1 MSALEDGKPTIIIK
15 KVEEDGHG
23 GHHGGAWKVAYADFV
38 TAMMA
43 FFLLLWLLGA
53 TTETQRKG
61 IADYF
66 DASLTVSQNNSGA
79 NGVLGGKTIA
89 QPGSQTSA
97 SATYDPTENSIP
109 AQPEP
114 KDDEEQFARS
124 PDTADPSQADVEA
137 EMRKQDEKRFAETE
151 QALKQ
156 AITND
161 PTLSDLANNIVIDR
175 TPEGLRVQLLD
186 QANYSMFDSG
196 SPTMGP
202 RTRQLVGLVARAVAG
217 LPNKLSVRGHTDAR
231 PFTNGIGD
239 NWRLSSD
246 RALSTRAALIEGG
259 LDGARIANVV
269 GLADTQPFIAKDP
282 LDPRNRRLSIL
293 LLYGS
298 APPAQP
304 KAP

>member
-1 MSALEDGKPTIIIK
+1 MATNDPAIIIRRVK
-15 KVEEDGHG
+15 KIKGG

-66 DASLTVSQNNSGA
+66 DTSLTVSENTSGA

-89 QPGSQTSA
+89 EPGSQVSA
-97 SATYDPTENSIP
+97 SAPYNPTENSLP
-109 AQPEP
+109 AQPPP
-114 KDDEEQFARS
+114 KDDEDEFSHAS
-124 PDTADPSQADVEA
+124 ADGDPSQADVEA
-137 EMRKQDEKRFAETE
+137 EMRKQDEKRFADTE
-151 QALKQ
+151 AALKQ
-156 AITND
+156 AITKD
-161 PTLSDLANNIVIDR
+161 PSLADLANNIVIDR

-196 SPTMGP
+196 SASMGP
-202 RTRQLVGLVARAVAG
+202 RTRQLVGLVARAVAN

-246 RALSTRAALIEGG
+246 RALSTRQALIEGG
-259 LDGARIANVV
+259 LDASRIANVV
-269 GLADTQPFIAKDP
+269 GLADTQPFIKSDP

-298 APPAQP
+298 AR
-304 KAP
+304 K

>member
-1 MSALEDGKPTIIIK
+1 
-15 KVEEDGHG
+15 
-23 GHHGGAWKVAYADFV
+23 
-38 TAMMA
+38 
-43 FFLLLWLLGA
+43 
-53 TTETQRKG
+53 
-61 IADYF
+61 
-66 DASLTVSQNNSGA
+66 VSQNNSGA

-97 SATYDPTENSIP
+97 SATFDPTQNSIP
-109 AQPEP
+109 AQPDP
-114 KDDEEQFARS
+114 KDDEDQFARS
-124 PDTADPSQADVEA
+124 PDAADPTQADVEA
-137 EMRKQDEKRFAETE
+137 QMRKQDEKRFAETE

-161 PTLSDLANNIVIDR
+161 PSLADLANNIVIDR

-196 SPTMGP
+196 SPVMGP
-202 RTRQLVGLVARAVAG
+202 RTRQLVGLVARAVAN

-259 LDGARIANVV
+259 LDAGRIANVV
-269 GLADTQPFIAKDP
+269 GLADTQPFIASDP

-293 LLYGS
+293 LLYGT
-298 APPAQP
+298 APPPQP
-304 KAP
+304 KVP